1 MSSIASSSS
10 TKLVLIEK
18 PKNFKERENNRM
30 YYQQKFFSKKQKEDL
45 KETQRKQAIAN
56 AVIASRQ
63 EYGDCGRLA
72 CRSAGGSKFAEREA
86 WKYHM
91 ESMKVVYEKYH
102 KPLVEPVVTTQL
114 VTTMERI
121 EEETLVQEP
130 IEEPVIP
137 ALNIHNIHPIEVVDS
152 WEDLC

>member
-1 MSSIASSSS
+1 LPYINYKMSSVTSS

-45 KETQRKQAIAN
+45 KETQRKQAIVKA
-56 AVIASRQ
+56 IIGIRQ
-63 EYGDCGRLA
+63 EFGASGQLYSRAG
-72 CRSAGGSKFAEREA
+72 GGSKYAEKEA
-86 WKYHM
+86 WKYHA

-102 KPLVEPVVTTQL
+102 KPLVESTVSNQPEPVA
-114 VTTMERI
+114 
-121 EEETLVQEP
+121 EEPVA
-130 IEEPVIP
+130 EEPVIP
-137 ALNIHNIHPIEVVDS
+137 TLNVINIHPTEVVDS